1 MTEGRVIIEP
11 YQVMDDFVTEV
22 GRIDQVGPDL
32 YRVLLV
38 SCEPCSID
46 GSLER
51 VLKAKLFMTSEAMQA
66 IVESARIDR
75 SYAVGLA
82 RRAMRLC
89 QGLLGDAEEV
99 EEYRRQLATALY

>member
-66 IVESARIDR
+66 IGSELWERNTTGAPRLVAGT
-75 SYAVGLA
+75 AVN
-82 RRAMRLC
+82 
-89 QGLLGDAEEV
+89 
-99 EEYRRQLATALY
+99 